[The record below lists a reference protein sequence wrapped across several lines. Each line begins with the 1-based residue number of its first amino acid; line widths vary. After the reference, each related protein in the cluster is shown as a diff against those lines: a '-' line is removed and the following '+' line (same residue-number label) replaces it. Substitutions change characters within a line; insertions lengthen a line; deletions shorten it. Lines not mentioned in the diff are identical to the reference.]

1 MATGDVAAP
10 ERATRSEPSPS
21 GRMEEDVVELQQ
33 GNDAAEEPEPK
44 RLRRSERRKS
54 HDGGGVVQEQAVD
67 AVDLT
72 GDTDDDDDEVEV
84 VRIEDSPPRQPAVES
99 GSIKC
104 AICMDAVGKRDL
116 ASTICGHIFC
126 HDCIV
131 ASMRTSKKCP
141 TCRKSL
147 RATQVHRLFV

>member
-33 GNDAAEEPEPK
+33 GDDAAEEPEPK

-54 HDGGGVVQEQAVD
+54 QDGGGVVQEPAVD

-72 GDTDDDDDEVEV
+72 GDTDDDDEVEV
-84 VRIEDSPPRQPAVES
+84 VRIEDSPRGNRRWRAGASSARYAWTLWGSATSHHDLRSHLLPRLHS
-99 GSIKC
+99 GIHG
-104 AICMDAVGKRDL
+104 A
-116 ASTICGHIFC
+116 
-126 HDCIV
+126 
-131 ASMRTSKKCP
+131 SKKCP

>member
-10 ERATRSEPSPS
+10 ERATRSEPSSS

-33 GNDAAEEPEPK
+33 GDDAAEEPEPK

-54 HDGGGVVQEQAVD
+54 QDGGGVVQEPAVD

-72 GDTDDDDDEVEV
+72 GDTDDDDEVEV

>member
-33 GNDAAEEPEPK
+33 GDDAAEEPEPK
-44 RLRRSERRKS
+44 RLRRSEWRKS
-54 HDGGGVVQEQAVD
+54 QDGGGVVQEPAVD

-72 GDTDDDDDEVEV
+72 GDTDDDDEVEV

>member
-33 GNDAAEEPEPK
+33 GDDAAEEPEPK

-54 HDGGGVVQEQAVD
+54 LDGGGVVQEPAVD

-72 GDTDDDDDEVEV
+72 GDTDDDDEVEV

>member
-54 HDGGGVVQEQAVD
+54 QDGGGVVQEPAVD

-72 GDTDDDDDEVEV
+72 GDTDDDDEVEV

>member
-1 MATGDVAAP
+1 MCIRD
-10 ERATRSEPSPS
+10 R
-21 GRMEEDVVELQQ
+21 DVVELQQ
-33 GNDAAEEPEPK
+33 GDDAAEEPEPK

-54 HDGGGVVQEQAVD
+54 QDGGGVVQEPAVD

-72 GDTDDDDDEVEV
+72 GDTDDDDEVEV

>member
-21 GRMEEDVVELQQ
+21 GRMEEDVVELQL
-33 GNDAAEEPEPK
+33 GDDAAEEPEPK

-54 HDGGGVVQEQAVD
+54 QDGGGVVQEPAVD

-72 GDTDDDDDEVEV
+72 GDTDDDDEVEV

>member
-33 GNDAAEEPEPK
+33 GDDAAEEPEPK

-54 HDGGGVVQEQAVD
+54 QDGGGVVQEPAVD

-72 GDTDDDDDEVEV
+72 GDTDDDDEVEV
-84 VRIEDSPPRQPAVES
+84 VRMKFPAATGGGEREHQVRDMHGRL
-99 GSIKC
+99 GS
-104 AICMDAVGKRDL
+104 ATSHLRFAVT
-116 ASTICGHIFC
+116 SC
-126 HDCIV
+126 HD
-131 ASMRTSKKCP
+131 A
-141 TCRKSL
+141 
-147 RATQVHRLFV
+147 

>member
-1 MATGDVAAP
+1 MATGDVAAH

-33 GNDAAEEPEPK
+33 GDDAAEEPEPK

-54 HDGGGVVQEQAVD
+54 QDGGGVVQEPAVD

-72 GDTDDDDDEVEV
+72 GDTDDDDEVEV

>member
-33 GNDAAEEPEPK
+33 GDDAAEEPEPK

-54 HDGGGVVQEQAVD
+54 QDGGGVVQEPAVD

-72 GDTDDDDDEVEV
+72 GDTDDDDEVEV
-84 VRIEDSPPRQPAVES
+84 VRKEDSPPRQPAVES

>member
-10 ERATRSEPSPS
+10 ERATWSEPSPS

-33 GNDAAEEPEPK
+33 GDDAAEEPEPK

-54 HDGGGVVQEQAVD
+54 LDGGGVVQEPAVD

-72 GDTDDDDDEVEV
+72 GDTDDDDEVEV

>member
-33 GNDAAEEPEPK
+33 GDDAAEEPEPK

-54 HDGGGVVQEQAVD
+54 QDGGGVVQEPAVD

-72 GDTDDDDDEVEV
+72 GDTDDDDEVEV

>member
-1 MATGDVAAP
+1 M
-10 ERATRSEPSPS
+10 
-21 GRMEEDVVELQQ
+21 ELQQ
-33 GNDAAEEPEPK
+33 GDDAAEEPEPK

-54 HDGGGVVQEQAVD
+54 LDGGGVVQEPAVD

-72 GDTDDDDDEVEV
+72 GDTDDDDEVEV